1 MLVERARVESEVS
14 RVHLSH
20 DPRTLHD
27 DPLLDGLLALCALHQ
42 KPASAAMLTTGL
54 PLPAQQLTA
63 DLLARAAARAGLQG
77 RLLQRKLDSIPAI
90 AMPAL
95 LLLKDGRSA
104 VLLGWQGE
112 DEAQV
117 LLSESDGGETIVK
130 REALADDYIG
140 KVFFAQPQ
148 HKFDVSHG
156 TLIPRA
162 RSWFRDTLKRS
173 RWLYADAIAASFLIN
188 LIAMA
193 APLFVMN
200 VYDRVVPNQATAT
213 LWVLATG
220 IFIAYVFDLVLK
232 SLRSLCLDLAGKKT
246 DLIISATLFER
257 IVGMSMKYRPA
268 RVGSFAQNIHEFQSL
283 RDFLASLTLTSLI
296 DLPFTLLIFMVI
308 AILGG
313 HLVWIPMLAFPIALG
328 IGYLLQ
334 KPLVATMERTMALA
348 SERQS
353 SLIETLAGLDA
364 VKVNNAESERQ
375 YQWEQTIGTLSR
387 LELRVKMLSGLSMN
401 ITLLIQQLAGVIMI
415 VFGVYQIIDGNLS
428 MGGLIA
434 CYMLSGRALSPL
446 ASLSGL
452 MTRYQQA
459 KVTMVS
465 TDQMME
471 LPQERNFEERPLS
484 RRTLQGAIE
493 CRGLNFTYP
502 NQQNMALK
510 NINLVIKPGEK
521 IGIIGRSGSGKSSLA
536 KLIVGLYQPDSGA
549 LLVDGV
555 DIRQID
561 VSELRHNVGYVP
573 QDIQLLAGTLRD
585 NLVSGA
591 RYVEDEVVLQA
602 AELAGVHEFAR
613 LHPQG
618 YELQVGERGQNLS
631 GGQRQN
637 VALAR
642 ALLLNPPILLLDEP
656 TSAMDNT
663 GEERLKQRLQAVVE
677 NKTVVLVTH
686 RASLLSLVDRLLVI
700 DRGQIL
706 ADGPKA
712 VVMEA
717 LKKGQISVA

>member
-415 VFGVYQIIDGNLS
+415 VFGVYQIIAGNLS

-663 GEERLKQRLQAVVE
+663 GEERLKQRLQAVVA

>member
-1 MLVERARVESEVS
+1 MESEVS

-54 PLPAQQLTA
+54 PLPSQQLTA

-677 NKTVVLVTH
+677 SKTVVLVTH

>member
-1 MLVERARVESEVS
+1 MNSDIDVAQLN
-14 RVHLSH
+14 H
-20 DPRTLHD
+20 DPRSQHD
-27 DPLLDGLLALCALHQ
+27 DPLLDGLLTLCSLHY
-42 KPASAAMLTTGL
+42 KPASRAMLTTGL
-54 PLPAQQLTA
+54 PLVAQRLSA
-63 DLLARAAARAGLQG
+63 ELLPRAAARAGLQG
-77 RLLQRKLDSIPAI
+77 RLLQRKLEQIPTI
-90 AMPAL
+90 ALPAM
-95 LLLKDGRSA
+95 LLLKEGRSA
-104 VLLGWQGE
+104 VLLGW
-112 DEAQV
+112 DRDTARL
-117 LLSESDGGETIVK
+117 LLSESDGGEVHVS
-130 REALADDYIG
+130 RELLSQDYSG
-140 KVFFAQPQ
+140 RVFFAQPQ
-148 HKFDVSHG
+148 HKFDVTNG

-173 RWLYADAIAASFLIN
+173 RWLYADAIAASLVIN
-188 LIAMA
+188 LIALA

-213 LWVLATG
+213 LWVLAIG
-220 IFIAYVFDLVLK
+220 ICGAYLFDLLLK

-257 IVGMSMKYRPA
+257 IVGMAMKVRPA
-268 RVGSFAQNIHEFQSL
+268 RVGSYAQNIHEFQGM
-283 RDFLASLTLTSLI
+283 RDFLTSLTLTSLI
-296 DLPFTLLIFMVI
+296 DLPFTLIILLVI
-308 AILGG
+308 ALLGG
-313 HLVWIPMLAFPIALG
+313 HLVWIPIIAFPLALG
-328 IGYLLQ
+328 IGHMLQ
-334 KPLVATMERTMALA
+334 KPLTATLQRTMALGA
-348 SERQS
+348 ERQS

-387 LELRVKMLSGLSMN
+387 LELRVKVLSGLAMN
-401 ITLLIQQLAGVIMI
+401 ITLLIQQVAGVAMI
-415 VFGVYQIIDGNLS
+415 IFGVYQIIDGNLS
-428 MGGLIA
+428 MGGLVA
-434 CYMLSGRALSPL
+434 CYMLSGRALGPL
-446 ASLSGL
+446 AQLSGL
-452 MTRYQQA
+452 LTRYQQA

-465 TDQMME
+465 VDEMME
-471 LPQERNFEERPLS
+471 LPQERNYDERPLS
-484 RRTLQGAIE
+484 RKALQGAMAFRE
-493 CRGLNFTYP
+493 VDFTYP
-502 NQQNMALK
+502 NQQTLALRG
-510 NINLVIKPGEK
+510 INLNIRPGEK

-536 KLIVGLYQPDSGA
+536 KLLVGLYQPDAGS

-561 VSELRHNVGYVP
+561 VSELRHNIGYVA

-591 RYVEDEVVLQA
+591 RYVDDEMVLQA
-602 AELAGVHEFAR
+602 AELTGVHEFAR

-663 GEERLKQRLQAVVE
+663 GEERLKQRLQSVIE
-677 NKTVVLVTH
+677 NKTVILVTH

-712 VVMEA
+712 AVMEA

>member
-1 MLVERARVESEVS
+1 M
-14 RVHLSH
+14 
-20 DPRTLHD
+20 
-27 DPLLDGLLALCALHQ
+27 LDGLLTLCSLHH
-42 KPASAAMLTTGL
+42 KPASRAMLTTGL
-54 PLPAQQLTA
+54 PLAAQRLGA
-63 DLLARAAARAGLQG
+63 ELLPRAAARAGLQG
-77 RLLQRKLDSIPAI
+77 RLLQRKLEQIPSIALPA
-90 AMPAL
+90 M
-95 LLLKDGRSA
+95 LLLKEGRCA
-104 VLLGWQGE
+104 VLLGWEG
-112 DEAQV
+112 DNARL
-117 LLSESDGGETIVK
+117 LLSESDGGEVRVD
-130 REALADDYIG
+130 RELLSQDYSG
-140 KVFFAQPQ
+140 RVFFAQPQ
-148 HKFDVSHG
+148 HKFDVTNG

-162 RSWFRDTLKRS
+162 HSWFRETLKRS
-173 RWLYADAIAASFLIN
+173 RWLYADAIAASLVIN
-188 LIAMA
+188 LIALA

-200 VYDRVVPNQATAT
+200 VYDRVVPNQATST
-213 LWVLATG
+213 LWVLAIG
-220 IFIAYVFDLVLK
+220 ICGAYLFDLLLK
-232 SLRSLCLDLAGKKT
+232 SMRSLCLDLAGKKT

-257 IVGMSMKYRPA
+257 IVGMAMKVRPA
-268 RVGSFAQNIHEFQSL
+268 RVGSFAQNIHEFQGM
-283 RDFLASLTLTSLI
+283 RDFLTSLTLASLI
-296 DLPFTLLIFMVI
+296 DLPFTLIILLVI
-308 AILGG
+308 ALLGG
-313 HLVWIPMLAFPIALG
+313 HLVWIPIVAFPLALG
-328 IGYLLQ
+328 IGHLLQ
-334 KPLVATMERTMALA
+334 KPLTATLERTMALGA
-348 SERQS
+348 ERQS

-387 LELRVKMLSGLSMN
+387 LELRVKVLSGLAMN
-401 ITLLIQQLAGVIMI
+401 ITLLIQQLAGVAMI
-415 VFGVYQIIDGNLS
+415 IFGVYQIIDGTLS
-428 MGGLIA
+428 MGGLVA
-434 CYMLSGRALSPL
+434 CYMLSGRALGPL
-446 ASLSGL
+446 AQLSGL
-452 MTRYQQA
+452 LTRYQQA

-465 TDQMME
+465 VDQMME
-471 LPQERNFEERPLS
+471 LPQERNFDERPLS
-484 RRTLQGAIE
+484 RQVLQGAME
-493 CRGLNFTYP
+493 FRAVDFTYP
-502 NQQNMALK
+502 NQQTLALRGV
-510 NINLVIKPGEK
+510 NLNVRPGEK

-536 KLIVGLYQPDSGA
+536 KLLVGLYQPDSGS

-561 VSELRHNVGYVP
+561 VSELRHNIGYVA

-591 RYVEDEVVLQA
+591 RYVDDEMVLQA

-663 GEERLKQRLQAVVE
+663 GEERLKQRLQAVIE
-677 NKTVVLVTH
+677 NKTVILVTH

-712 VVMEA
+712 AVMEA

>member
-1 MLVERARVESEVS
+1 LDSEIG
-14 RVHLSH
+14 LAQLNH
-20 DPRTLHD
+20 DPRTQHD
-27 DPLLDGLLALCALHQ
+27 DPLLDGLLALCSLHY
-42 KPASAAMLTTGL
+42 KPASRAMLTTGL
-54 PLPAQQLTA
+54 PLAGQRLSP
-63 DLLARAAARAGLQG
+63 DLLPRAAARAGLQG
-77 RLLQRKLDSIPAI
+77 RLLQRKLEQIPSIAL
-90 AMPAL
+90 PAL
-95 LLLKDGRSA
+95 LLLKEGRSA
-104 VLLGWQGE
+104 VLLGWEG
-112 DEAQV
+112 DTARL
-117 LLSESDGGETIVK
+117 LLSESDGGEVQIT
-130 REALADDYIG
+130 REVLSQDYSG
-140 KVFFAQPQ
+140 RVFFAQPQ
-148 HKFDVSHG
+148 HKFDITSG

-162 RSWFRDTLKRS
+162 RSWFKDTLKRS
-173 RWLYADAIAASFLIN
+173 RWLYADAIAASLVIN
-188 LIAMA
+188 LIALA

-213 LWVLATG
+213 LWVLAIG
-220 IFIAYVFDLVLK
+220 ICGAYLFDLLLK
-232 SLRSLCLDLAGKKT
+232 SMRSLCLDLAGKKT

-257 IVGMSMKYRPA
+257 IVGMSMKMRPA
-268 RVGSFAQNIHEFQSL
+268 RVGSYASNIHEFQGM
-283 RDFLASLTLTSLI
+283 RDFLTSLTLTSLI
-296 DLPFTLLIFMVI
+296 DLPFTLIILAVI
-308 AILGG
+308 ALLGG
-313 HLVWIPMLAFPIALG
+313 HLVWIPIVAFPLALG
-328 IGYLLQ
+328 IGHFLQ
-334 KPLVATMERTMALA
+334 KPLTATLERTMALGA
-348 SERQS
+348 ERQS

-387 LELRVKMLSGLSMN
+387 LELRVKVLSGLAMN
-401 ITLLIQQLAGVIMI
+401 ITLLIQQVAGVAMI
-415 VFGVYQIIDGNLS
+415 IFGVYQIIDGTLS
-428 MGGLIA
+428 MGGLVA
-434 CYMLSGRALSPL
+434 CYMLSGRALGPL
-446 ASLSGL
+446 AQLSGL
-452 MTRYQQA
+452 LTRYQQA

-465 TDQMME
+465 VDQMME

-484 RRTLQGAIE
+484 RKSLQGAMTFRE
-493 CRGLNFTYP
+493 VDFTYP
-502 NQQNMALK
+502 NQQTLALRG
-510 NINLVIKPGEK
+510 INLNVRPGEK

-536 KLIVGLYQPDSGA
+536 KLLVGLYQPDSGS

-561 VSELRHNVGYVP
+561 VSELRHNIGYVA

-591 RYVEDEVVLQA
+591 RYVDDERVLQA

-663 GEERLKQRLQAVVE
+663 GEERLKQRLQSVIE
-677 NKTVVLVTH
+677 NKTVILVTH

-712 VVMEA
+712 AVMEA

>member
-1 MLVERARVESEVS
+1 MNSDIDVAQLN
-14 RVHLSH
+14 H
-20 DPRTLHD
+20 DPRSQHD
-27 DPLLDGLLALCALHQ
+27 DPLLDGLLTLCSLHY
-42 KPASAAMLTTGL
+42 KPASRAMLTTGL
-54 PLPAQQLTA
+54 PLTAQRLSA
-63 DLLARAAARAGLQG
+63 ELLPRAAARAGLQG
-77 RLLQRKLDSIPAI
+77 RLLQRKLEQIPTI
-90 AMPAL
+90 ALPAM
-95 LLLKDGRSA
+95 LLLKEGRSA
-104 VLLGWQGE
+104 VLLGW
-112 DEAQV
+112 DRDTARL
-117 LLSESDGGETIVK
+117 LLSESDGGEVHVS
-130 REALADDYIG
+130 RELLSQDYSG
-140 KVFFAQPQ
+140 RVFFAQPQ
-148 HKFDVSHG
+148 HKFDVTNG

-173 RWLYADAIAASFLIN
+173 RWLYADAIAASLVIN
-188 LIAMA
+188 LIALA

-213 LWVLATG
+213 LWVLAIG
-220 IFIAYVFDLVLK
+220 ICGAYLFDLLLK

-257 IVGMSMKYRPA
+257 IVGMAMKVRPA
-268 RVGSFAQNIHEFQSL
+268 RVGSYAQNIHEFQGM
-283 RDFLASLTLTSLI
+283 RDFLTSLTLTSLI
-296 DLPFTLLIFMVI
+296 DLPFTLIILLVI
-308 AILGG
+308 ALLGG
-313 HLVWIPMLAFPIALG
+313 HLVWIPIIAFPLALG
-328 IGYLLQ
+328 IGHMLQ
-334 KPLVATMERTMALA
+334 KPLTATLQRTMALGA
-348 SERQS
+348 ERQS

-387 LELRVKMLSGLSMN
+387 LELRVKVLSGLAMN
-401 ITLLIQQLAGVIMI
+401 ITLLIQQVAGVAMI
-415 VFGVYQIIDGNLS
+415 IFGVYQIIDGNLS
-428 MGGLIA
+428 MGGLVA
-434 CYMLSGRALSPL
+434 CYMLSGRALGPL
-446 ASLSGL
+446 AQLSGL
-452 MTRYQQA
+452 LTRYQQA

-465 TDQMME
+465 VDEMME
-471 LPQERNFEERPLS
+471 LPQERNYDERPLS
-484 RRTLQGAIE
+484 RKALQGAMAFRE
-493 CRGLNFTYP
+493 VDFTYP
-502 NQQNMALK
+502 NQQTLALRG
-510 NINLVIKPGEK
+510 INLNIRPGEK

-536 KLIVGLYQPDSGA
+536 KLLVGLYQPDAGS

-561 VSELRHNVGYVP
+561 VSELRHNIGYVA

-591 RYVEDEVVLQA
+591 RYVDDEMVLQA
-602 AELAGVHEFAR
+602 AELVGVHEFAR

-663 GEERLKQRLQAVVE
+663 GEERLKQRLQSVIE
-677 NKTVVLVTH
+677 NKTVILVTH

-712 VVMEA
+712 AVMEA

>member
-1 MLVERARVESEVS
+1 LDPEIGVAQ
-14 RVHLSH
+14 LNH
-20 DPRTLHD
+20 DPRTQHD
-27 DPLLDGLLALCALHQ
+27 DPLLDGLLALCSLHY
-42 KPASAAMLTTGL
+42 KPASRAMLTTGL
-54 PLPAQQLTA
+54 PLAGQRMSA
-63 DLLARAAARAGLQG
+63 DLLPRAAARAGLQG
-77 RLLQRKLDSIPAI
+77 RLLQRKLEQIPSIAL
-90 AMPAL
+90 PAL
-95 LLLKDGRSA
+95 LLLKEGRSA
-104 VLLGWQGE
+104 VLLGWEG
-112 DEAQV
+112 DTARL
-117 LLSESDGGETIVK
+117 LLSESDGGEVQVS
-130 REALADDYIG
+130 REVLSQDYSG
-140 KVFFAQPQ
+140 RVFFAQPQ
-148 HKFDVSHG
+148 HKFDVTSG

-162 RSWFRDTLKRS
+162 RSWFKDTLKRS
-173 RWLYADAIAASFLIN
+173 RWLYADAIAASLVIN
-188 LIAMA
+188 LIALA

-213 LWVLATG
+213 LWVLAIG
-220 IFIAYVFDLVLK
+220 ICGAYLFDLLLK
-232 SLRSLCLDLAGKKT
+232 SMRSLCLDLAGKKT

-257 IVGMSMKYRPA
+257 IVGMSMKMRPA
-268 RVGSFAQNIHEFQSL
+268 RVGSYASNIHEFQGM
-283 RDFLASLTLTSLI
+283 RDFLTSLTLASLI
-296 DLPFTLLIFMVI
+296 DLPFTLIILAVI
-308 AILGG
+308 ALLGG
-313 HLVWIPMLAFPIALG
+313 HLVWIPIVAFPLALG
-328 IGYLLQ
+328 IGHFLQ
-334 KPLVATMERTMALA
+334 KPLTATLERTMALGA
-348 SERQS
+348 ERQS

-387 LELRVKMLSGLSMN
+387 LELRVKVLSGLAMN
-401 ITLLIQQLAGVIMI
+401 ITQLIQQLAGVAMI
-415 VFGVYQIIDGNLS
+415 IFGVYQIIDGTLS
-428 MGGLIA
+428 MGGLVA
-434 CYMLSGRALSPL
+434 CYMLSGRALGPL
-446 ASLSGL
+446 AQLSGL
-452 MTRYQQA
+452 LTRYQQA

-465 TDQMME
+465 VDQMME
-471 LPQERNFEERPLS
+471 LPQERNFDERPLS
-484 RRTLQGAIE
+484 RKTLQGAMTF
-493 CRGLNFTYP
+493 RDVNFTYP
-502 NQQNMALK
+502 DQQNQALHG
-510 NINLVIKPGEK
+510 INLNVRPGEK

-536 KLIVGLYQPDSGA
+536 KLLVGLYQPDSGS

-561 VSELRHNVGYVP
+561 VSELRHNIGYVA

-591 RYVEDEVVLQA
+591 RYVDDEMVLQA

-663 GEERLKQRLQAVVE
+663 GEERLKQRLQAVIE
-677 NKTVVLVTH
+677 NKTVILVTH

-712 VVMEA
+712 AVMEA

>member
-1 MLVERARVESEVS
+1 MESEVS

-77 RLLQRKLDSIPAI
+77 RLLQRKLDSIPPI

-130 REALADDYIG
+130 RQALADDYTG

-213 LWVLATG
+213 LWVLAVG
-220 IFIAYVFDLVLK
+220 ICGAYLFDLVLK

>member
-1 MLVERARVESEVS
+1 MESEVS
-14 RVHLSH
+14 RVELIH
-20 DPRTLHD
+20 DPRALHD
-27 DPLLDGLLALCALHQ
+27 DPLLDGLLALCMLHQ

-54 PLPAQQLTA
+54 PLPKQRLSVE
-63 DLLARAAARAGLQG
+63 LLSRAAARAGLQG
-77 RLLQRKLDSIPAI
+77 RVLQRRLEQIPVI

-95 LLLKDGRSA
+95 LLLKEGRSA
-104 VLLGWQGE
+104 VLLGWTE
-112 DEAQV
+112 DGQARL
-117 LLSESDGGETIVK
+117 LLSESDGGEVTVD
-130 REALADDYIG
+130 RELLADDYSG

-148 HKFDVSHG
+148 HKFDVNHG

-173 RWLYADAIAASFLIN
+173 RWLYADAIAASLLIN
-188 LIAMA
+188 IIAMA

-200 VYDRVVPNQATAT
+200 VYDRVVPNQAEST
-213 LWVLATG
+213 LWVLAIGITG
-220 IFIAYVFDLVLK
+220 AYVFDLILK
-232 SLRSLCLDLAGKKT
+232 MLRSLCLDLAGKKT

-257 IVGMSMKYRPA
+257 IVGMAMKYRPA

-308 AILGG
+308 AIIGG
-313 HLVWIPMLAFPIALG
+313 HLVWIPVLAFPVALL
-328 IGYLLQ
+328 IGYALQ
-334 KPLVATMERTMALA
+334 KPLVATMERTMALGA
-348 SERQS
+348 ERQS

-387 LELRVKMLSGLSMN
+387 LELRVKMLSGLAMN
-401 ITLLIQQLAGVIMI
+401 ITLLIQQLAGVVMI
-415 VFGVYQIIDGNLS
+415 VFGVYLIIAGNLS
-428 MGGLIA
+428 MGGLVA

-452 MTRYQQA
+452 LTRYQQA
-459 KVTMVS
+459 RVTMTSV
-465 TDQMME
+465 DQMME
-471 LPQERNFEERPLS
+471 LPQERNFDERPLS
-484 RRTLQGAIE
+484 RKVLQGAIE
-493 CRGLNFTYP
+493 CRQLNFTYP
-502 NQQNMALK
+502 NQQNAALK

-521 IGIIGRSGSGKSSLA
+521 VGIIGRSGSGKSSLA
-536 KLIVGLYQPDSGA
+536 KLLVGLYQPDDGA

-561 VSELRHNVGYVP
+561 VSELRYNVGYVP

-585 NLVSGA
+585 NLTSGA
-591 RYVEDEVVLQA
+591 RYVEDELVLQA

-663 GEERLKQRLQAVVE
+663 GEERLKQRLAAVVE
-677 NKTVVLVTH
+677 NKTVLLVTH

-712 VVMEA
+712 AVMEA

>member
-1 MLVERARVESEVS
+1 MESEVS
-14 RVHLSH
+14 RVHLIH
-20 DPRTLHD
+20 DPRALHD
-27 DPLLDGLLALCALHQ
+27 DPLLDGLLALCTLHQ

-54 PLPAQQLTA
+54 PLPKQRLSVE
-63 DLLARAAARAGLQG
+63 LLPRAAARAGLQG
-77 RLLQRKLDSIPAI
+77 RVLVRKLEQIPEI

-104 VLLGWQGE
+104 VLLGWHGE
-112 DEAQV
+112 DQARL
-117 LLSESDGGETIVK
+117 LLSESDGGESLVA
-130 REALADDYIG
+130 RELLADDYIG

-148 HKFDVSHG
+148 HKFDVNHG

-188 LIAMA
+188 IIAMA

-213 LWVLATG
+213 LWVLAVG
-220 IFIAYVFDLVLK
+220 ICGAYLFDLILK

-313 HLVWIPMLAFPIALG
+313 HLVWIPVLAFPIALL
-328 IGYLLQ
+328 IGYALQ
-334 KPLVATMERTMALA
+334 KPLVATMERTMALGA
-348 SERQS
+348 ERQS

-387 LELRVKMLSGLSMN
+387 LELRVKMLSGLAMN

-415 VFGVYQIIDGNLS
+415 VFGVYQIIAGNLS

-452 MTRYQQA
+452 LTRYQQA
-459 KVTMVS
+459 RVTMTSV
-465 TDQMME
+465 DQMME

-484 RRTLQGAIE
+484 RKVLQGGIE
-493 CRGLNFTYP
+493 CRQLNFTYP
-502 NQQNMALK
+502 QQQNPALK

-536 KLIVGLYQPDSGA
+536 KLIVGLYQPDDGA

-561 VSELRHNVGYVP
+561 VSELRHSIGYVA
-573 QDIQLLAGTLRD
+573 QDIQLLSGTLRD

-591 RYVEDEVVLQA
+591 RYVEDEMVLQA

-663 GEERLKQRLQAVVE
+663 GEERLKQRLAAVIE

-686 RASLLSLVDRLLVI
+686 RASLLSLVDRLIVI